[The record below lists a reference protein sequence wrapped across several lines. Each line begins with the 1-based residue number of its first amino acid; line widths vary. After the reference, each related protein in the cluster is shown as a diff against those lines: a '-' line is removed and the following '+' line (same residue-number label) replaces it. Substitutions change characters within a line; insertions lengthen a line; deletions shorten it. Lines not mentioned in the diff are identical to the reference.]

1 MRGLWV
7 RNYSQRWAN
16 DLVTGTR
23 ARTKSLAHAMR
34 RGVLFQ
40 KVYFGAK
47 TNAQRPLVGLDDWAQ
62 TIKWLCAELYPLA
75 Q

>member
-1 MRGLWV
+1 
-7 RNYSQRWAN
+7 
-16 DLVTGTR
+16 
-23 ARTKSLAHAMR
+23 MR